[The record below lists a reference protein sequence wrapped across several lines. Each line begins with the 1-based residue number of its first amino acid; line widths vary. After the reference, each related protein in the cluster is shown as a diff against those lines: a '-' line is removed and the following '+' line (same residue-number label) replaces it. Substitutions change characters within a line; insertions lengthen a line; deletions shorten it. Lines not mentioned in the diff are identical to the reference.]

1 MSRRLFMV
9 ISLVIFFIGLFI
21 VFSSV
26 SWGYN
31 AANAYLRSQ
40 GSSMDS
46 TQFAIILQENINNR
60 SSAQSGQRSIQRSS
74 GALHKRPGLPSQ
86 KPV

>member
-21 VFSSV
+21 VFNSV

-46 TQFAIILQENINNR
+46 TQFAITLQEYINMYR
-60 SSAQSGQRSIQRSS
+60 WIGSILSVISG
-74 GALHKRPGLPSQ
+74 LGLV
-86 KPV
+86 KVIEVR

>member
-40 GSSMDS
+40 GGSMDS
-46 TQFAIILQENINNR
+46 TQFAIILQENINMYR
-60 SSAQSGQRSIQRSS
+60 WIGSILSVISG
-74 GALHKRPGLPSQ
+74 LGLV
-86 KPV
+86 KVIEVR